1 MKMDVYF
8 EKKSDPHSGFDRYK
22 QSANA
27 KRFGSSKFSSGLN
40 GSHAIRSRAVAFELI
55 GKKSD
60 VPLLQMDL
68 I

>member
-1 MKMDVYF
+1 MFTLK
-8 EKKSDPHSGFDRYK
+8 KKSDSHSGFDRYK

-55 GKKSD
+55 GKKIRCASIANG
-60 VPLLQMDL
+60 LYLT
-68 I
+68 